1 MPFLEESLP
10 LREYPTFGR
19 VATWDEWRAA
29 TFQSIPDFLFP
40 WFLSNMVGFC
50 LLWIAIK
57 FPQVSRKT
65 WGFLLILAS
74 LVNSY
79 VVLTDPTGYI
89 EYGVVAIPPLQHF
102 IYSKFFA
109 SPTVLVL
116 PIAIC
121 QGIIGL
127 VLLRSQNQRLVKA
140 GLMGATIFFFGV
152 SLLGIGSAFPS
163 SLIYASTMMLCWPS
177 SSSVKKVKYS

>member
-29 TFQSIPDFLFP
+29 TFQSLPDFLFP
-40 WFLSNMVGFC
+40 WFISNMVGFC
-50 LLWIAIK
+50 LMWIAIK

-74 LVNSY
+74 LVNAY

-102 IYSKFFA
+102 IYSKFFVY
-109 SPTVLVL
+109 PTVLVL

-127 VLLRSQNQRLVKA
+127 ILLRSQKQWQCISFKPHLCIHYDAVLAIVLLREKRQRFLSCLARPGNYV
-140 GLMGATIFFFGV
+140 
-152 SLLGIGSAFPS
+152 
-163 SLIYASTMMLCWPS
+163 
-177 SSSVKKVKYS
+177 